1 MDKIIESIK
10 ENPSKY
16 IKYVKKKDLARLLE
30 HLSDAYYNTNKILV
44 SDEIFDFLKDHLDK
58 IDPKHK
64 FLHTIGAP
72 VHAKKNK
79 VKLPFNMPSLDKI
92 KPSTNELEKWLL
104 KYNGPYSLSDKLDGA
119 SALLYKYE
127 NDIKLYTRGNGII
140 AYDISYLI
148 KHLFTDKI
156 IKNIPDN
163 YAIRGELI
171 ISKKNFDVLQKKMKL
186 EHVRNAIS
194 GLIISKHYSKNIVKV
209 AEFVAYSIVNPP
221 YKHNIQI
228 SKLNK
233 IGITTVYQKTCKV
246 ISNKSLSE
254 LLVKR
259 REESTYG
266 IDGIVVVDCS
276 NNYKILSNDK
286 PNHAFAFKKILTD
299 QIAETTVLEVLWEP
313 SMDGYL
319 KPRVHVEELKL
330 CGAKINYA
338 TAFNAKYV
346 KDNKLGPGAVIK
358 LIRSGDVI
366 PHIEEILKPAK
377 EPSMPNY
384 EYTWNKTKVDIIV
397 TNKND
402 LKMVKVKRMMHFF
415 STIKVKHIAKG
426 ILTLLVNNKLDTI
439 EKIITSKSKHFS
451 NIDGLGD
458 LQFNKIKEQIFNSL
472 DTVDLPTFLAASHCF
487 GRGFAIKKHK
497 LILKKYPNIL
507 NSKWTKKDM
516 IKNIVLI
523 KGFDTKTATQYSEN
537 FNEFQIFFNTINKVH
552 DISRLKKVVAKK
564 KTSKIS
570 DKKIVFTGFRD
581 KSLENTVESLGGSV
595 SSSVSKN
602 TLMIVTPD
610 IDGKSAKL
618 EKARKLNIKIISR
631 DDFIKFL
638 KKL

>member
-1 MDKIIESIK
+1 MDKIIESVK

-16 IKYVKKKDLARLLE
+16 VKNTKKNDIANLLE

-44 SDEIFDFLKDHLDK
+44 SDEIFDFLKDHLEK

-79 VKLPFNMPSLDKI
+79 VRLPFNMPSLDKI
-92 KPSTNELEKWLL
+92 KPSTNELEKWLS
-104 KYNGPYSLSDKLDGA
+104 KYDGPYSLSDKLDGA
-119 SALLYKYE
+119 SALLYKYD
-127 NDIKLYTRGNGII
+127 NNYKLYTRGNGVMS
-140 AYDISYLI
+140 YDISYLV

-156 IKNIPDN
+156 LKNIPDN

-171 ISKKNFDVLQKKMKL
+171 ISKKNFTILQKKMKL

-194 GLIISKHYSKNIVKV
+194 GLINSKHYSKNIIKV
-209 AEFVAYSIVNPP
+209 AEFVAYSIINPS

-228 SKLNK
+228 KKLNK
-233 IGITTVYQKTCKV
+233 IGITTVHQMTKKI

-259 REESTYG
+259 REESKYG

-276 NNYKILSNDK
+276 KDYTITSNDK
-286 PNHAFAFKKILTD
+286 PDHAFAFKKILTD
-299 QIAETTVLEVLWEP
+299 QIAETTILEVLWEP

-330 CGAKINYA
+330 CGATINYA

-366 PHIEEILKPAK
+366 PHIEEVLKPAK
-377 EPSMPNY
+377 APSMPKY
-384 EYTWNKTKVDIIV
+384 EYMWNKTKVDIIA
-397 TNKND
+397 TNKD
-402 LKMVKVKRMMHFF
+402 DIKMVKIKRMMHFF
-415 STIKVKHIAKG
+415 STIKVKHIGKG

-439 EKIITSKSKHFS
+439 PKIITSKSKHFS
-451 NIDGLGD
+451 NINGLGE

-472 DTVDLPTFLAASHCF
+472 DKVDLPSFLAASHCF
-487 GRGFAIKKHK
+487 GRGFGIRKHK

-516 IKNIVLI
+516 IENIILI
-523 KGFDTKTATQYSEN
+523 KGFDTKTATQYAAN
-537 FNEFQIFFNTINKVH
+537 FNDFQTFFNDINKVH
-552 DISRLKKVVAKK
+552 DISRLKKVVITKK
-564 KTSKIS
+564 ASKLS

-581 KSLENTVESLGGSV
+581 KSLENTVESLGGSIT
-595 SSSVSKN
+595 SSVSKN
-602 TLMIVTPD
+602 TLIVVTID
-610 IDGKSAKL
+610 ISGKGAKL
-618 EKARKLNIKIISR
+618 EKARKLNIKIISKN
-631 DDFIKFL
+631 DFIKFL